1 LDSKSNPACESPYL
15 NVLVQRVQFAV
26 RRADPESVAERVGA
40 VLQPFLG
47 NPDLLLPSQCE
58 PDPERY
64 RQHVLYVA
72 EDGSFSIVALV
83 WLPGQSTPVHDHIS
97 WCVVGVHQGQELGIQ
112 YSMAE
117 VEGVNCLLPAGLSRN
132 GVGTVEALTPP
143 GDIHCVI
150 NPGPGLAISLHVYGA
165 DVRKLGS
172 SIRRRYET
180 GIQPAEP
187 ARIVARAS

>member
-1 LDSKSNPACESPYL
+1 MDPKNPACGSPYL

-26 RRADPESVAERVGA
+26 RRAEPEAVAERVAA

-72 EDGSFSIVALV
+72 EDGSFSVVALV
-83 WLPGQSTPVHDHIS
+83 WLPGQSTPVHDHVS

-112 YSMAE
+112 YSLDE
-117 VEGVNCLLPAGLSRN
+117 VEGTPCLLPAGLARN

-150 NPGPGLAISLHVYGA
+150 NPGPGLAISIHIYGA

-172 SIRRRYET
+172 SIRRRYEV
-180 GIQPAEP
+180 GVQPFEP
-187 ARIVARAS
+187 ARIVAQAS